1 MMWWLEN
8 VAGPIF
14 IFINDWY
21 LLLSILSFILSSV
34 CLGVYLK
41 KVDETADKYVVFLL
55 LIGTA
60 FVTVVGPLFMM
71 YAVIVL
77 PIIFIFCICLVGI
90 YVVALMVKRYLEKRD
105 LEKRDND

>member
-8 VAGPIF
+8 VAGPII
-14 IFINDWY
+14 IFIDNWY
-21 LLLSILSFILSSV
+21 LLLSILSFLLSSV

-55 LIGTA
+55 LLGTA
-60 FVTVVGPLFMM
+60 FITVAGPLFMM
-71 YAVIVL
+71 FAVMVL

-90 YVVALMVKRYLEKRD
+90 YAVALMVKGYLEKRD

>member
-8 VAGPIF
+8 VASPIV

-21 LLLSILSFILSSV
+21 LLLSILSFLLSSV

-41 KVDETADKYVVFLL
+41 KVDEMADKYAVFLL
-55 LIGTA
+55 LIVTA

-71 YAVIVL
+71 FAVMTL
-77 PIIFIFCICLVGI
+77 PIIFTFCICLVGI
-90 YVVALMVKRYLEKRD
+90 YAVALMVKRYLEKRD
-105 LEKRDND
+105 ND

>member
-41 KVDETADKYVVFLL
+41 KVDETADEYVVFLL

-60 FVTVVGPLFMM
+60 FVTVAGPLFMM
-71 YAVIVL
+71 FAVIVL

-90 YVVALMVKRYLEKRD
+90 YGVALMVKRYLEKRD